1 MLAKNPLIQPD
12 AWTDLADGRADLV
25 RDGKPIGSI
34 HRLYGRWY
42 AQIVPADAKSPTT
55 RRMLDKDGYLSRL
68 AAQVRVQ
75 DAVAALDANPKA
87 LDALLSGRRVV
98 MPGGPGRRSYDE
110 GHLFKSDLV

>member
-1 MLAKNPLIQPD
+1 VLAKNPLIQPD
-12 AWTDLADGRADLV
+12 AWTDLANGKSELT
-25 RDGKPIGSI
+25 RDGKSIGGI
-34 HRLYGRWY
+34 YRLYGRWY
-42 AQIVPADAKSPTT
+42 AQIVPAGAHSPTT
-55 RRMLDKDGYLSRL
+55 RRTLDKDGFTSRL

-75 DAVAALDANPKA
+75 DAVAALDADPKA